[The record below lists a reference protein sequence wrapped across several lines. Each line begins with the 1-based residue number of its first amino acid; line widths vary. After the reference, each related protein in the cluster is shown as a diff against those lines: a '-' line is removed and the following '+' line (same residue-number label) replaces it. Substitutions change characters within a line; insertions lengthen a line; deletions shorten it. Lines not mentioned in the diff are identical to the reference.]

1 MGFIDCKS
9 MSSIKILPF
18 EGLSNPAKSCSKVL
32 LPAPDAPVIANLSAF
47 VIDKFIFSNNIIE
60 INKGYAYLLTHPGIP
75 MIWIYHYLFSDST
88 GALKKNIEELI
99 VIRKSNNIHA
109 NSKVEVLE
117 TVNGSNGYYL
127 SIVDD
132 TLLIKIGDG
141 NYQADE
147 QWRVLKSEKGYTIW
161 SK

>member
-1 MGFIDCKS
+1 M
-9 MSSIKILPF
+9 P
-18 EGLSNPAKSCSKVL
+18 
-32 LPAPDAPVIANLSAF
+32 
-47 VIDKFIFSNNIIE
+47 
-60 INKGYAYLLTHPGIP
+60 
-75 MIWIYHYLFSDST
+75 
-88 GALKKNIEELI
+88 KKNIEELI